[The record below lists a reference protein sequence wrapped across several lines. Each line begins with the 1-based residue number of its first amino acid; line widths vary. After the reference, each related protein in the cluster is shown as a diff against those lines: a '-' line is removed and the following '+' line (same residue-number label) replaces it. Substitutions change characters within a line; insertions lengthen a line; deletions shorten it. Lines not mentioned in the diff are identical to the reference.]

1 MLGGE
6 LYHGGCLEIMP
17 RIPRESVDLVLCDL
31 PYGTTAST
39 WDKIIPIDK
48 LWAEYTRI
56 LKPRG
61 TVALFCVQPFTS
73 QLVMHGLKGKLHYR
87 YMWVWL
93 KSNKTNFGAA
103 HIQPLRIYEEIA
115 VFGKCSGKYYPQ
127 NTKKLDEPILWQ
139 PRTGS
144 VYRKNKS
151 ASLQTVTNYPVNAL
165 SFKSKN
171 SNTRYHPNEKP
182 EALLRYLI
190 RTYTDAGDMVLD
202 NTMGSGST
210 CVAAAIEGRRYIG
223 IERDDKYYDIA
234 CARVAEAERQVRID
248 TEAT

>member
-6 LYHGGCLEIMP
+6 LYHGDCLEIMP

-39 WDKIIPIDK
+39 WDRIISIDK

-61 TVALFCVQPFTS
+61 TVALFCMQPFTS
-73 QLVMHGLKGKLHYR
+73 LLVTHGLKGKLHYR

-93 KSNKTNFGAA
+93 KNNKTNIGNA
-103 HIQPLRIYEEIA
+103 HKQPLRRYEEIA
-115 VFGKCSGKYYPQ
+115 VFGKAAGKYNPQ
-127 NTKKLDEPILWQ
+127 NTKKLDEQIIRQ
-139 PRTGS
+139 PKKAG
-144 VYRKNKS
+144 VYHSGVN
-151 ASLQTVTNYPVNAL
+151 ATIQTLTNYPINVL
-165 SFKSKN
+165 EFKNKGS
-171 SNTRYHPNEKP
+171 SARHHPNEKP

-234 CARVAEAERQVRID
+234 CARVTEAERQVRID
-248 TEAT
+248 TETT

>member
-6 LYHGGCLEIMP
+6 LYHGDCLEIMP

-73 QLVMHGLKGKLHYR
+73 LLVTHGLKGKLHYR

-93 KSNKTNFGAA
+93 KNNKTNFA
-103 HIQPLRIYEEIA
+103 HAHQQPLRRYEEVAI
-115 VFGKCSGKYYPQ
+115 FGKVAGKYNPQ
-127 NTKKLDEPILWQ
+127 GITELATPIIRQ
-139 PRTGS
+139 PKTMG
-144 VYRKNKS
+144 VYRAGVIATTQKYTGYPTNVVEFKTKS
-151 ASLQTVTNYPVNAL
+151 SSA
-165 SFKSKN
+165 
-171 SNTRYHPNEKP
+171 RYHPNEKP

-202 NTMGSGST
+202 NTMGGGST

>member
-6 LYHGGCLEIMP
+6 LYHGDCLEIMP

-39 WDKIIPIDK
+39 WDEIIPIDK

-73 QLVMHGLKGKLHYR
+73 LLVTHGLNGKLHYR

-93 KSNKTNFGAA
+93 KSNKTNFGNA
-103 HIQPLRIYEEIA
+103 HKQPLRRYEEIA
-115 VFGKCSGKYYPQ
+115 VFSKVAGKYNPQ
-127 NTKKLDEPILWQ
+127 NTKNLDEPIIRQ
-139 PRTGS
+139 PKRAG
-144 VYRKNKS
+144 VYHGGVN
-151 ASLQTVTNYPVNAL
+151 ATIQTLTNYPTNVL
-165 SFKSKN
+165 EFKSKG
-171 SNTRYHPNEKP
+171 SLARYHPNEKP
-182 EALLRYLI
+182 EELLRYLI
-190 RTYTDAGDMVLD
+190 RTYTDAEDMVLD

-223 IERDDKYYDIA
+223 IERDDKYYDID
-234 CARVAEAERQVRID
+234 CARVTEAERQVRID

>member
-6 LYHGGCLEIMP
+6 LYHGDCLEIMP
-17 RIPRESVDLVLCDL
+17 RIPRERVDLVLCDL

-39 WDKIIPIDK
+39 WDRIIPIDK

-73 QLVMHGLKGKLHYR
+73 LLVTHGLKGKLRYR
-87 YMWVWL
+87 YMGVRL
-93 KSNKTNFGAA
+93 KNNKTNFGQA
-103 HIQPLRIYEEIA
+103 HKQPLRRYEEIA
-115 VFGKCSGKYYPQ
+115 VFGKCAGKYNPQ
-127 NTKKLDEPILWQ
+127 NTKKLDEQIIRQ
-139 PRTGS
+139 PKRAG
-144 VYRKNKS
+144 VYHGGVN
-151 ASLQTVTNYPVNAL
+151 ATIQTLTNYPTNVVEFSVKGSSA
-165 SFKSKN
+165 
-171 SNTRYHPNEKP
+171 RYHPNEKP
-182 EALLRYLI
+182 EALLRYLV

-210 CVAAAIEGRRYIG
+210 CVAAVIEGRRYIG
-223 IERDDKYYDIA
+223 IEMDDKYYDIA

-248 TEAT
+248 T

>member
-6 LYHGGCLEIMP
+6 LYHGDCLEIMP

-39 WDKIIPIDK
+39 WDRIIPIDK

-73 QLVMHGLKGKLHYR
+73 LLVTHGLKGKLHYR

-93 KSNKTNFGAA
+93 KNNKTNFGQA
-103 HIQPLRIYEEIA
+103 HKQPLRRYEEIA

-139 PRTGS
+139 PRTEG
-144 VYRKNKS
+144 VYRGGMN
-151 ASLQTVTNYPVNAL
+151 ATTQTLTNYPTNVL
-165 SFKSKN
+165 EFKNKGS
-171 SNTRYHPNEKP
+171 SARYHPNEKP
-182 EALLRYLI
+182 EVLLRYLI

-223 IERDDKYYDIA
+223 IEMDDKYYDIA
-234 CARVAEAERQVRID
+234 CARVTEAERQVRID